1 VEGIGLVLNDV
12 DGFFIIDDCVIDVA
26 HDFRRTRL
34 YRHTEASICLCRQ
47 YGYLQFGQ
55 FLIGFTPYVLL

>member
-1 VEGIGLVLNDV
+1 MLMV
-12 DGFFIIDDCVIDVA
+12 FFYRDECVIDVA

-55 FLIGFTPYVLL
+55 LVVIINFDLTSAYCNLK

>member
-1 VEGIGLVLNDV
+1 VEGIVVLNV
-12 DGFFIIDDCVIDVA
+12 DGYYRDDCVIDVA

-47 YGYLQFGQ
+47 YGYYLQFGQ
-55 FLIGFTPYVLL
+55 FLDFGLCAIVNL